1 MKARKETQRLSQKQ
15 SAEQRQKLKPGDVV
29 ENQKLKQTGMLI
41 NSEIHD
47 DYFKVISDGKITEW
61 HISNIYLISD
71 RIGE

>member
-15 SAEQRQKLKPGDVV
+15 PAEQRQKLKPGDVV

>member
-1 MKARKETQRLSQKQ
+1 MNQK
-15 SAEQRQKLKPGDVV
+15 SLKPGDVV
-29 ENQKLKQTGMLI
+29 ENQKLKKPGLVI
-41 NSEIHD
+41 KRAIHN

>member
-1 MKARKETQRLSQKQ
+1 MKTENMEHIEL
-15 SAEQRQKLKPGDVV
+15 LVL

-71 RIGE
+71 RVGE